1 MSRDEHF
8 MRLAMQEAEKAAAA
22 GDVPVGAVIVKN
34 GEIIARGHN
43 TREQRGDVL
52 GHAELE
58 AIRSACA
65 VLGDWR
71 LTGCTLYVT
80 LEPCPMCT
88 GACIAARLDRIVFG
102 AFDKKAGCC
111 GSVTDLTAL
120 HLDSEPDIFAGVLDG
135 ECAAQLDNFFKR
147 RRNEEKRNG

>member
-88 GACIAARLDRIVFG
+88 GAIINARIDENGRVVTEG
-102 AFDKKAGCC
+102 DKILIG
-111 GSVTDLTAL
+111 GN
-120 HLDSEPDIFAGVLDG
+120 DSYVAMCHSCWQAEIKK
-135 ECAAQLDNFFKR
+135 QKNK
-147 RRNEEKRNG
+147 

>member
-43 TREQRGDVL
+43 TRVQRGDVL